1 MKRIL
6 LLGAV
11 LGALIPGA
19 AFAHGGEH
27 LSCKAMGLAFAT
39 YSQTAPGATGLYVS
53 GSARNYSGLWSAP
66 GVGDEVAG
74 LDHPK
79 YCDPT
84 P

>member
-53 GSARNYSGLWSAP
+53 GSARNSVFWPAP
-66 GVGDEVAG
+66 GVGDEVKVY
-74 LDHPK
+74 DHLL
-79 YCDPT
+79 CAT